1 LINSCY
7 QSTAEEAVPKIMMKE
22 EMLPETIK
30 LLEYQGMDS

>member
-7 QSTAEEAVPKIMMKE
+7 QSTAEEVPKIMMKE